1 MHGNFS
7 TRREDAALDLSRVEW
22 EIAIVADPEP
32 ELVAQYRVTCSDRE
46 TGTFIG
52 SAVAPPGPGG
62 GPPVITVADVVE
74 LIGGFR
80 IASVIV
86 QVEAERLTRRSRRV
100 SDAVRRFGRAR
111 RRTALRRALAATARH
126 STGGR
131 P

>member
-7 TRREDAALDLSRVEW
+7 TRREDAALDLSRVDW

-32 ELVAQYRVTCSDRE
+32 EMVSQYRVTCSDRE
-46 TGTFIG
+46 TGVFIG

-62 GPPVITVADVVE
+62 KPPVITVADVVE

-86 QVEAERLTRRSRRV
+86 QIEAERLTRRCRRV
-100 SDAVRRFGRAR
+100 SDAMRRWHRAGR
-111 RRTALRRALAATARH
+111 RRALRNALAAADGERG
-126 STGGR
+126 GGR
-131 P
+131 S

>member
-7 TRREDAALDLSRVEW
+7 TRREDAALDLSRVDW

-46 TGTFIG
+46 TGVFIG

-62 GPPVITVADVVE
+62 EPPVITVADVVE

-86 QVEAERLTRRSRRV
+86 QVEAERLTRRCKRV

-111 RRTALRRALAATARH
+111 RRTALRRALAATAGH